1 MIDDDFFESA
11 SRIETTQDITESGAY
26 SLQEV
31 KIKSETDRETEE
43 AEKKKQVSGRNDF
56 STNQLINC
64 RLRGTTFKSFAR
76 NTWLYVQK
84 AKNMQHRRN
93 LRSLY
98 YL

>member
-43 AEKKKQVSGRNDF
+43 AEKKKQVS
-56 STNQLINC
+56 
-64 RLRGTTFKSFAR
+64 
-76 NTWLYVQK
+76 
-84 AKNMQHRRN
+84 RRN
-93 LRSLY
+93 
-98 YL
+98 